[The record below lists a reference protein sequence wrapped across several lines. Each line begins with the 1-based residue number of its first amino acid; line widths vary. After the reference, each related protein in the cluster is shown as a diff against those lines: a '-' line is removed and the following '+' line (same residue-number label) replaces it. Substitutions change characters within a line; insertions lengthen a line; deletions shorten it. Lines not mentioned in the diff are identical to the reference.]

1 MGGRIGAAGGGL
13 AGYAIGNSV
22 ENNIN
27 SRASPDY
34 GGYTAMGDYGG
45 GPASDGGRGVSSSGS
60 HR

>member
-27 SRASPDY
+27 SGASPDY

-45 GPASDGGRGVSSSGS
+45 GPSDGGGISSSGS